1 MINKRKMMYY
11 SLPFLGLVIMM
22 IAACNSSKKEMAENV
37 IISVGEGN
45 LTLEQLDDAIPESIQ
60 SKISQEQVSNY
71 IQQWIEMELVYQ
83 EALRLG
89 MDKEKSL
96 LTELE
101 NAKRE
106 LLVRSYLDRH
116 LSDEIEIPE
125 REARAYYN
133 ENKDNYILQQDEIKA
148 LHILVSDYDQ
158 ASAAYRRIQGGEDF
172 EAVAREISIDYTE
185 NGRIDLG
192 YFSREEIV
200 PEIASGVFSTR
211 VGRTTRPLRSEFG
224 YHIFKILDRKANGNY
239 REFEEVED
247 QVIARLKSIKRNEK
261 YIDLII
267 DLRSRTDINRND
279 NLLREIYND
288 STYQHQNQVTT
299 HSE

>member
-1 MINKRKMMYY
+1 MMNIRKMMYRN
-11 SLPFLGLVIMM
+11 LPLLGLVILM
-22 IAACNSSKKEMAENV
+22 IIACNSSKKEMDGNV
-37 IISVGEGN
+37 IVSVGDGV
-45 LTLEQLDDAIPESIQ
+45 LTLEQLDNAIPESIQ

-101 NAKRE
+101 KAKRE
-106 LLVRSYLDRH
+106 LLVRNYLDRH
-116 LSDEIEIPE
+116 LSDEAGITETQAVE
-125 REARAYYN
+125 YYN

-148 LHILVSDYDQ
+148 LHILVSNSDE
-158 ASAAYRRIQGGEDF
+158 ANAAYRRISNGEDF
-172 EAVAREISIDYTE
+172 ETVAREISIDYTE
-185 NGRIDLG
+185 NDRVDLG

-200 PEIASGVFSTR
+200 PVIASRVFGTA
-211 VGRTTRPLRSEFG
+211 VGRTTRPTRSEFG
-224 YHIFKILDRKANGNY
+224 YHIFKILDRKAKGKY
-239 REFEEVED
+239 REFEEVKD
-247 QVIARLKSIKRNEK
+247 QIVARLKSIKRNEK

-267 DLRSRTDINRND
+267 DLRKSTNINRNIE
-279 NLLREIYND
+279 LLREIYKD
-288 STYQHQNQVTT
+288 STYQQANQITT

>member
-1 MINKRKMMYY
+1 MMNIRKMMYRN
-11 SLPFLGLVIMM
+11 LPLLGLVILM
-22 IAACNSSKKEMAENV
+22 IIACNSSKKEMDGNV
-37 IISVGEGN
+37 IVSVGDGV
-45 LTLEQLDDAIPESIQ
+45 LTLEQLDNAIPESIQ

-101 NAKRE
+101 KAKRE
-106 LLVRSYLDRH
+106 LLVRNYLDRH
-116 LSDEIEIPE
+116 LSDEAGITETQAVE
-125 REARAYYN
+125 YYN

-148 LHILVSDYDQ
+148 LHILVSNSDE
-158 ASAAYRRIQGGEDF
+158 ANAAYRRISNGEDF
-172 EAVAREISIDYTE
+172 ETVAREISIDYTE
-185 NGRIDLG
+185 NGRVDLG

-200 PEIASGVFSTR
+200 PVIASRVFRTA
-211 VGRTTRPLRSEFG
+211 VGRTTRPTRSEFG
-224 YHIFKILDRKANGNY
+224 YHIFKILDRKAKGKY
-239 REFEEVED
+239 REFEEVKD
-247 QVIARLKSIKRNEK
+247 QIVARLKSIKRNEK

-267 DLRSRTDINRND
+267 DLRKSTNINRNIE
-279 NLLREIYND
+279 LLREIYKD
-288 STYQHQNQVTT
+288 STYQQANQITT

>member
-1 MINKRKMMYY
+1 MIYY
-11 SLPFLGLVIMM
+11 GLPFLGLIMLM
-22 IAACNSSKKEMAENV
+22 ITACSSSKKEMAENV
-37 IISVGEGN
+37 IISVGEGK
-45 LTLEQLDDAIPESIQ
+45 LTLEHLDNAIPESIQ
-60 SKISQEQVSNY
+60 SRISQEQVSNY

-89 MDKEKSL
+89 MDKEKSF

-106 LLVRSYLDRH
+106 LLVRSYLDSH
-116 LSDEIEIPE
+116 LSDDIEIPE
-125 REARAYYN
+125 REASAYYN

-158 ASAAYRRIQGGEDF
+158 ANVAYRRIQGGEDF
-172 EAVAREISIDYTE
+172 EAVAREMSIDYTE
-185 NGRIDLG
+185 HGRIDLG
-192 YFSREEIV
+192 FFSREEIV
-200 PEIASGVFSTR
+200 PEISASVFSTS

-224 YHIFKILDRKANGNY
+224 YHIFKILDRKASGSY

-247 QVIARLKSIKRNEK
+247 QVVARLKSIKRNEK

-267 DLRSRTDINRND
+267 DLRSRTDIKRND
-279 NLLREIYND
+279 NLLKDIYSD
-288 STYQHQNQVTT
+288 STYQHQNQVSS